1 MPGGVNYNTHQHA
14 QQQQQAVMASRNPLQ
29 YSQPSLLSIHQQQ
42 QAVAAHHAHHAGGS
56 NGFGNIHSGSCS
68 GLSNNNNNSLS
79 NGAFPDYNNR
89 TANGGEDFQISSR
102 GIGVTRSDG
111 SGPDGMHLATRGG
124 NGGSISGQST
134 PKEPETSYHKAS
146 EEGK

>member
-1 MPGGVNYNTHQHA
+1 MPGEVNYNAYQHA
-14 QQQQQAVMASRNPLQ
+14 QQQQQALMASRNPLQ
-29 YSQPSLLSIHQQQ
+29 YSQPSLLSMHQQQ
-42 QAVAAHHAHHAGGS
+42 QSVPAHHALNAGGS
-56 NGFGNIHSGSCS
+56 NGLGNIHSGSSS
-68 GLSNNNNNSLS
+68 GVNNNNNSLS

-102 GIGVTRSDG
+102 GIGGTRSDG
-111 SGPDGMHLATRGG
+111 SSPDGMHLAPRGG

-146 EEGK
+146 EE